1 MVLESSTCGE
11 WDEVNR
17 LPIAREPAKDADSG
31 SSLIGLCPVDAWSAV
46 PYIRAPCIEN
56 PESILMFPKPSSS
69 FLFPL
74 GLLLLALSVCQV
86 SVAEE
91 LKRVV
96 ERGSLERVEAVVE
109 ALNVDNR
116 IVTLRSLSEDE
127 TVVMEVGDDV
137 RNLAQVKVGDRVVVE
152 FYQAVAVDLKKGGGL
167 EETADQAVIAAR
179 AKPGDKPAGG
189 VGEAT
194 EVVAS
199 ILAIDRDKPSVTL
212 KGPQGNVVDVIVRD
226 PSKLVG
232 VDVGDQVVITYT
244 RAMAISVEPS
254 PIQ

>member
-1 MVLESSTCGE
+1 
-11 WDEVNR
+11 
-17 LPIAREPAKDADSG
+17 
-31 SSLIGLCPVDAWSAV
+31 
-46 PYIRAPCIEN
+46 
-56 PESILMFPKPSSS
+56 
-69 FLFPL
+69 
-74 GLLLLALSVCQV
+74 LLLLALFATQP

-96 ERGSLERVEAVVE
+96 ERGSVERVEAVVE

-116 IVTLRSLSEDE
+116 IVTLRSLTEDE
-127 TVVMEVGDDV
+127 TVVMEAGDEV
-137 RNLAQVKVGDRVVVE
+137 RNLAQVKVGDRVVVQ

-167 EETADQAVIAAR
+167 DETAGKSVVAAR
-179 AKPGDKPAGG
+179 AKPGEKPAGS

-194 EVVAS
+194 EVVAT
-199 ILAIDRDKPSVTL
+199 ILAIDRDTPSVTL
-212 KGPQGNVVDVIVRD
+212 KGPEGNTVEVIVRD
-226 PSKLVG
+226 PTKLDG

>member
-1 MVLESSTCGE
+1 M
-11 WDEVNR
+11 D
-17 LPIAREPAKDADSG
+17 
-31 SSLIGLCPVDAWSAV
+31 GLSAISYIPVPSF
-46 PYIRAPCIEN
+46 EN
-56 PESILMFPKPSSS
+56 PESIPMFQKPSNSI
-69 FLFPL
+69 LFPL
-74 GLLLLALSVCQV
+74 GLLLLAISASQV

-96 ERGSLERVEAVVE
+96 ERGSVERVEAVVE
-109 ALNVDNR
+109 ALNIDNR

-127 TVVMEVGDDV
+127 TVVMEVGDEV

-152 FYQAVAVDLKKGGGL
+152 FQQAVAVDLKKGSGL
-167 EETADQAVIAAR
+167 AATAGQAVVAAR

-194 EVVAS
+194 EVVAT
-199 ILAIDRDKPSVTL
+199 ILAIDRDAPSVTL

-226 PSKLVG
+226 PNKLIG
-232 VDVGDQVVITYT
+232 VDVGDQVVITYI
-244 RAMAISVEPS
+244 RAMAISVTPS